1 MARLSENIGKDR
13 CCEEGEGGNDDDD
26 APETALFAGEDH
38 IEYDCTAMRVKKA
51 WVASIAT
58 AGFVT
63 VVGGIVVL
71 VGGLAWVAKDLP
83 SPDRIV
89 RREGFSTKIYDR
101 NEKLL
106 YDVYADQRRTPVEL
120 DQVPLILRQATIAIE
135 DKNFYKHQGF
145 DPLGIFRALFRTVV
159 NRRLEG
165 GSTLTQQLVKNVLLT
180 SQRTLSRKVKEFILT
195 LQVEQKYKKDQ
206 ILQMYLNEAPYGG
219 TAWGVEAASEMYF
232 GKPVGEVNLP
242 EAAILA
248 GLPQLPSV
256 YSPYVGNAY
265 VGRAES
271 VLRRM
276 REDGYISKNE
286 EEVARATLSKVEIST
301 QSGLLKAPH
310 FVFYVRNQLIERYGE
325 RAVEQGGLRVTTTL
339 DLDLQEAAQKVV
351 SEEISKV
358 KHLKITNGAAVVEDV
373 NNGQIL
379 AMVGSRG
386 WSDPD
391 YDGKY
396 NVTTALR
403 QPGSAIKPV
412 VYVTGLRKGF
422 TAATLLMDTK
432 TVFPGGDKPEYIPE
446 NYDGKY
452 HGPILVRE
460 ALGNSIN
467 VPAVKMLS
475 LVGIK
480 DMLQVGYDMGLTTL
494 NPTPELLKR
503 VGLSMALGGG
513 EVRLL
518 DMVSAYSAF
527 GNGGKKVESVAILKV
542 MDSGGKILEEWRD
555 GSKNRVL
562 DSKEVFI
569 ISSILSDVKARELTF
584 GTRSALVVEGRTIAV
599 KTGTTND
606 KRDNWTVGWTAGG
619 RIAGVWVGNN
629 NNSSM
634 LQVASGVTGAAP
646 IWRRIMREAIKDI
659 PNQEFLR
666 PDGIVELEVD
676 AVSGYPAHDG
686 FSSKKEYFIAGTE
699 PTGDDPVHKMN
710 KVCKGEG
717 KLATPT
723 DVGSGNYDSKEAFYF
738 AEDDPKWQEG
748 INAWLG
754 EQADAKYHPPTEFC
768 SGSNPMWIVINEPV
782 DRSRIDNND
791 VKFRLDIQ
799 DSNKITKVEFYI
811 DDELRETLTNSPWE
825 VVINMPNGSH
835 QIDIKAKD
843 EKGFDGSRRLFIGVN
858 QDYEPPTPAP

>member
-1 MARLSENIGKDR
+1 MAK
-13 CCEEGEGGNDDDD
+13 
-26 APETALFAGEDH
+26 
-38 IEYDCTAMRVKKA
+38 
-51 WVASIAT
+51 IAT

-63 VVGGIVVL
+63 VVGGMVGL
-71 VGGLAWVAKDLP
+71 VGVLAWVAKDLP

-106 YDVYADQRRTPVEL
+106 YDVFADQRRTPVSLE
-120 DQVPLILRQATIAIE
+120 QVPVVLRQATIAIE

-206 ILQMYLNEAPYGG
+206 ILLMYLNEAPYGG

-232 GKPVGEVNLP
+232 GKPVSKVNLP

-248 GLPQLPSV
+248 GLPQSPSA
-256 YSPYVGNAY
+256 YSPYVGDEY
-265 VGRAES
+265 VGRAEA

-276 REDGYISKNE
+276 REDGYISKE
-286 EEVARATLSKVEIST
+286 EEDVAKATIPKVEIST

-310 FVFYVRNQLIERYGE
+310 FVFYVRNQLMERYGE

-339 DLDLQEAAQKVV
+339 DLDLQEAAQKAVT
-351 SEEISKV
+351 EEIAKV

-373 NNGQIL
+373 NNGQIM

-396 NVTTALR
+396 NVAIASR

-422 TAATLLMDTK
+422 TAATLLMDTR
-432 TVFPGGDKPEYIPE
+432 TIFPGGDKPEYIPE

-452 HGPILVRE
+452 HGPMLVRE

-475 LVGIK
+475 MVGIK
-480 DMLQVGYDMGLTTL
+480 NMLQMGYDMGFTTL
-494 NPTPELLKR
+494 NPTPDLLKR

-513 EVRLL
+513 EIRLL
-518 DMVSAYSAF
+518 DMVSAYAVF
-527 GNGGKKVESVAILKV
+527 GNGGSRVDPVAILKV
-542 MDSGGKILEEWRD
+542 TDSEGRVLEEWREKQ
-555 GSKNRVL
+555 KNKVL
-562 DSKEVFI
+562 DLKEAFI
-569 ISSILSDVKARELTF
+569 ISTILSDPKARELTF
-584 GTRSALVVEGRTIAV
+584 GTRSALAIDGRTIAV

-629 NNSSM
+629 DNTSM

-646 IWRRIMREAIKDI
+646 IWRRIMQAAIKEM
-659 PNQEFLR
+659 PNQNFSKPE
-666 PDGIVELEVD
+666 GIVEVD
-676 AVSGYPAHDG
+676 VDTVSGYPAHDG
-686 FSSKKEYFIAGTE
+686 FPSKKEYFFAGTE
-699 PTGDDPVHKMN
+699 PTGEDPVHKMI

-723 DVGSGNYDSKEAFYF
+723 DIGSGNYEQKEAFYF
-738 AEDDPKWQEG
+738 NESDPKWQEG
-748 INAWLG
+748 INAWLS
-754 EQADAKYHPPTEFC
+754 EQADAKYHPPTDSC
-768 SGSNPMWIVINEPV
+768 SGSNPMWIVVNEPSDKSRV
-782 DRSRIDNND
+782 DSND

-799 DSNKITKVEFYI
+799 DSNKVVLVEFYV
-811 DDELRETLTNSPWE
+811 DGNLKETLTSLPWE
-825 VVINMPNGSH
+825 VTVNIPDGSH

-858 QDYEPPTPAP
+858 QDYQSPTPAP

>member
-1 MARLSENIGKDR
+1 MAKL
-13 CCEEGEGGNDDDD
+13 
-26 APETALFAGEDH
+26 
-38 IEYDCTAMRVKKA
+38 
-51 WVASIAT
+51 AT

-63 VVGGIVVL
+63 VVGGIIVL
-71 VGGLAWVAKDLP
+71 VGVLAWVAKDLP

-106 YDVYADQRRTPVEL
+106 YDVFADQRRTPVGLE
-120 DQVPLILRQATIAIE
+120 QVPVVLRQATIAIE

-180 SQRTLSRKVKEFILT
+180 SQRTQRTLSRKVKEFILT

-206 ILQMYLNEAPYGG
+206 ILLMYLNEAPYGG

-232 GKPVGEVNLP
+232 GKPVSKVSLP

-248 GLPQLPSV
+248 GLPQSPSA
-256 YSPYVGNAY
+256 YSPYVGDEY
-265 VGRAES
+265 VGRAEA

-276 REDGYISKNE
+276 REDGYISKGE
-286 EEVARATLSKVEIST
+286 EEVAKATLPKVEIST

-310 FVFYVRNQLIERYGE
+310 FVFYVRNQLIKRYGE

-339 DLDLQEAAQKVV
+339 DLDLQEAAQKAVT
-351 SEEISKV
+351 EEITKV

-373 NNGQIL
+373 NNGQVL

-396 NVTTALR
+396 NVTTASR

-422 TAATLLMDTK
+422 TAATLLLDTK
-432 TVFPGGDKPEYIPE
+432 TIFPGGDKPEYVPE

-452 HGPILVRE
+452 HGPMLVRE

-475 LVGIK
+475 KVGIK
-480 DMLQVGYDMGLTTL
+480 DMLQVGFDMGLTTL

-527 GNGGKKVESVAILKV
+527 GNGGKKIEPVAILKV
-542 MDSGGKILEEWRD
+542 TDSEGKTLEEWRD
-555 GSKNRVL
+555 APTNQVI
-562 DSKEVFI
+562 DPKEAFI
-569 ISSILSDVKARELTF
+569 ISSILSDAKARELTF
-584 GTRSALVVEGRTIAV
+584 GTRSALTVDGRTIAV

-606 KRDNWTVGWTAGG
+606 KKDNWTVGWMAGG
-619 RIAGVWVGNN
+619 RIIGVWVGNN
-629 NNSSM
+629 NNTPM

-646 IWRRIMREAIKDI
+646 IWRRIVQAAIRDI
-659 PNQEFLR
+659 PNREFAK
-666 PDGIVELEVD
+666 PDGVVELDVD
-676 AVSGYPAHDG
+676 TVSGYPAHDG
-686 FSSKKEYFIAGTE
+686 FPSKKEFFIAGTE
-699 PTGDDPVHKMN
+699 PAGDDPIHKMI
-710 KVCKGEG
+710 KVCRGEG

-723 DVGSGNYDSKEAFYF
+723 DVGSGNYDLKEAFYF
-738 AEDDPKWQEG
+738 TEEDPFQAQHGANKWQEG
-748 INAWLG
+748 INAWLS
-754 EQADAKYHPPTEFC
+754 EQADAKYHPPTDSC
-768 SGSNPMWIVINEPV
+768 SGSNPMWIVVNEPK
-782 DRSRIDNND
+782 DGSRIDNND
-791 VKFRLDIQ
+791 VKFRLEIQ
-799 DSNKITKVEFYI
+799 DSNKVTQVEFYV
-811 DDELRETLTNSPWE
+811 DGSLKETLTASPWE
-825 VVINMPNGSH
+825 VTVNMSNGSH

-843 EKGFDGSRRLFIGVN
+843 EKGFDGSRRLLLGIN
-858 QDYEPPTPAP
+858 QDYQSPTPGP

>member
-1 MARLSENIGKDR
+1 MAK
-13 CCEEGEGGNDDDD
+13 
-26 APETALFAGEDH
+26 
-38 IEYDCTAMRVKKA
+38 
-51 WVASIAT
+51 IAT

-63 VVGGIVVL
+63 VVGGIIVL
-71 VGGLAWVAKDLP
+71 VGVLAWVAKDLP

-101 NEKLL
+101 NNKLL
-106 YDVYADQRRTPVEL
+106 YDVFADQRRTPVNL

-135 DKNFYKHQGF
+135 DKSFYKHQGF
-145 DPLGIFRALFRTVV
+145 DPFGFVRGVV
-159 NRRLEG
+159 IRPLLTGRFEG

-180 SQRTLSRKVKEFILT
+180 QQRTISRKVKEFVLT

-219 TAWGVEAASEMYF
+219 TAWGVEAAAEMYF
-232 GKPVGEVNLP
+232 GKSVDKVNLP
-242 EAAILA
+242 ESAILA
-248 GLPQLPSV
+248 GLPQSPSA
-256 YSPYVGNAY
+256 YSPYVGDQY
-265 VGRAES
+265 IGRAQA

-276 REDGYISKNE
+276 REDGYISKDE
-286 EEVARATLSKVEIST
+286 EEVAKATLPKVEIST

-325 RAVEQGGLRVTTTL
+325 RAVEQGGLQVTTTL
-339 DLDLQEAAQKVV
+339 DLDLQEAAQKAVT
-351 SEEISKV
+351 EEIGKV

-373 NNGQIL
+373 SNGQIL

-396 NVTTALR
+396 NVTTASR

-422 TAATLLMDTK
+422 TAATLLLDTK
-432 TVFPGGDKPEYIPE
+432 TSFPGGDKPEYIPE

-452 HGPILVRE
+452 HGPMLMRE

-475 LVGIK
+475 MVGIK
-480 DMLQVGYDMGLTTL
+480 DMLQIGYDMGLTTL

-527 GNGGKKVESVAILKV
+527 GNGGMKVEPVAILKV
-542 MDSGGKILEEWRD
+542 TDSDGKMLEEWRD
-555 GSKNRVL
+555 GPKNQVL
-562 DSKEVFI
+562 DSKEAFI
-569 ISSILSDVKARELTF
+569 ISSILSDPKARELTF
-584 GTRSALVVEGRTIAV
+584 GTRSALAIEGRTIAV

-606 KRDNWTVGWTAGG
+606 KKDNWTVGWTAGG
-619 RIAGVWVGNN
+619 RITGVWVGNN
-629 NNSSM
+629 NNTPM

-646 IWRRIMREAIKDI
+646 IWRRIVLAAIKDM
-659 PNQEFLR
+659 PNREFVK
-666 PDGIVELEVD
+666 PDGIVELDVD

-686 FSSKKEYFIAGTE
+686 FAAKKEFFIAGTE
-699 PTGDDPVHKMN
+699 PVGEDTVHKMI

-723 DVGSGNYDSKEAFYF
+723 DVGSGNYDSKEVFYF
-738 AEDDPKWQEG
+738 TEEDPKWQDG
-748 INAWLG
+748 VLAWLS
-754 EQADAKYHPPTEFC
+754 EQADVKYHPPTESC
-768 SGSNPMWIVINEPV
+768 SGSNPMWIVVNEPA
-782 DRSRIDNND
+782 DGSRIDSND
-791 VKFRLDIQ
+791 IKFRLDIQ
-799 DSNKITKVEFYI
+799 DSNKVTQVEFYV
-811 DDELRETLTNSPWE
+811 DGSLKETLTTSPWE
-825 VVINMPNGSH
+825 VTINIPNGSH
-835 QIDIKAKD
+835 QIDVKAKD
-843 EKGFDGSRRLFIGVN
+843 EKGFDGSRRLLLGIN
-858 QDYEPPTPAP
+858 QDYQSPTPGP